1 MYQSI
6 LVPVDGSEH
15 SAKAL
20 GVAAQ
25 LARGSSASLT
35 LMTVAGYPPGNMGLF
50 TGGTPE
56 PFTSENWNEIADSLK
71 ADAQQALKTVQDSVD
86 LSGIEVETLVRQ
98 GTPAEG
104 ILKEAEQRGVDVIVM
119 GSRGVSDMHGMIF
132 GSTSHKVSHVAPC
145 TVITVA

>member
-1 MYQSI
+1 MFTSL

-15 SAKAL
+15 SVQAL

-25 LARGSSASLT
+25 LARGCAASLI
-35 LMTVAGYPPGNMGLF
+35 LMTVAEYPPGNMGLF

-56 PFTSENWNEIADSLK
+56 PFTAENWNEIAASLK
-71 ADAQQALKTVQDSVD
+71 ADAEQALTKVQDSVD
-86 LSGIEVETLVRQ
+86 LSGLEVETVIRQ
-98 GTPAEG
+98 GTPAAA
-104 ILKEAEQRGVDVIVM
+104 ILKEAEQRGVDAIVM

-145 TVITVA
+145 RVITVA